1 MGSDVLP
8 MRAREKIMTRF
19 RTGKFDL
26 SPYLFILPSLLI
38 MIAFL
43 IFPIARALQL
53 SLTNTRLLEIS
64 KARFNGL
71 DNYRAFFSDPSFGRV
86 VFATLTYVVAG
97 VSLTYLLGLFTA
109 SIVNQSFKGKS
120 FARTILILP
129 WVVPSVVLVIIWKW
143 MLNSK
148 FGVINFFLNQIK
160 LVPLDFS
167 WLSSPQFAMAAIIFA
182 TIWKQYPLGLLILL
196 AGMQSISRELYE
208 AASVD
213 GATSVQ
219 KFFHI
224 TIPGLRYVT
233 TVLILLLTIWHFGN
247 FVIIWLMT
255 RGGPSDITATFTIF
269 TYLTTF
275 KFHKLGMGA
284 SIGAVIFLVSLIFA
298 AVYYALFVR
307 KLVRI

>member
-1 MGSDVLP
+1 
-8 MRAREKIMTRF
+8 MTKL
-19 RTGKFDL
+19 RTGKIDI

-38 MIAFL
+38 MVAFL

-53 SLTNTRLLEIS
+53 SLTDTRLLEIS
-64 KARFNGL
+64 KAKFNGF
-71 DNYRAFFSDPSFGRV
+71 DNYRAFFSDSSFGRV
-86 VFATLTYVVAG
+86 VLATLSYVVAG
-97 VSLTYLLGLFTA
+97 VSLTYILGLFTA
-109 SIVNQSFKGKS
+109 SIVNKPFWGKG
-120 FARTILILP
+120 FVRTILILP

-143 MLNSK
+143 MLSSRY
-148 FGVINFFLNQIK
+148 GVINFFLHEIG
-160 LVPLDFS
+160 LIPIDFS
-167 WLSSPQFAMAAIIFA
+167 WLSNPRFAMCAIILA

-196 AGMQSISRELYE
+196 AGMQSIPKELYE

-213 GATSVQ
+213 GATAFQ
-219 KFFHI
+219 KFFLI

-284 SIGAVIFLVSLIFA
+284 SIGTVIFIISLLFTVI
-298 AVYYALFVR
+298 YYILFVR
-307 KLVRI
+307 KLVRV